1 MKTVYESL
9 ADQVEQGAKFYIDFC
24 ARTLRINKSLHSY
37 NSKSEDLLPHVP
49 DSMNQMFIEIE
60 WLYRNYKHSVPSER
74 SESKRKRYFN
84 ALREKDLSDS
94 DMLYG
99 EPREVARFKL
109 EAYVLFCIAL
119 GIFVWDEEMMGKWFW
134 QSECDKDLVIL
145 REWVEPELTLKN
157 RII

>member
-1 MKTVYESL
+1 
-9 ADQVEQGAKFYIDFC
+9 
-24 ARTLRINKSLHSY
+24 
-37 NSKSEDLLPHVP
+37 
-49 DSMNQMFIEIE
+49 MNQMFIEIE

-84 ALREKDLSDS
+84 ALKEKDLSDS